1 MENKKNVNYLQ
12 IELFYLS
19 WGILGI
25 IFSLLFQGSYAVF
38 PAIGLGVTTVF
49 FVRKNVVHKD
59 FSPREIKTKRIISV
73 TSLLVWGISCLI
85 TYLFIDTFKDGLW
98 FIFSSYFFLVIYSI
112 MYLLILNKD

>member
-12 IELFYLS
+12 IELLYLL

-38 PAIGLGVTTVF
+38 PAIGLGITSVF

-59 FSPREIKTKRIISV
+59 FSPREIKTNSSKPPTAAMIAMAPN
-73 TSLLVWGISCLI
+73 
-85 TYLFIDTFKDGLW
+85 
-98 FIFSSYFFLVIYSI
+98 FSIPESI
-112 MYLLILNKD
+112 PD